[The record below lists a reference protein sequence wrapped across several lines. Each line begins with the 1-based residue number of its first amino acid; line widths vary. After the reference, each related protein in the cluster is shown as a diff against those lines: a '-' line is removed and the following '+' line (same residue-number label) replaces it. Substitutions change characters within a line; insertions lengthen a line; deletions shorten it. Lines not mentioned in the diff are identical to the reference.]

1 MRFNTKTYIPIFI
14 TFLFLPHFALAQAN
28 QDVLLQEVRAN
39 MQHAFKDEAACTKL
53 YERVKNAN
61 DPEPVLLGYI
71 GAVYI
76 ARSRF
81 IPLLDKRESLKIG
94 EEKLEASIKQAVNNV
109 ELIFLRLTIQLNLP
123 SFLGYNE
130 NIEDD
135 KKFLINNYR
144 KATPALKSKI
154 IKFVKE
160 SDDFTDSEKAKFT
173 E

>member
-1 MRFNTKTYIPIFI
+1 MRFIIAILIF
-14 TFLFLPHFALAQAN
+14 TTCMFLPHITFPQAN

-39 MQHAFKDEAACTKL
+39 LQLAFNEEMACAKL
-53 YERVKNAN
+53 YERIRNAN

-94 EEKLEASIKQAVNNV
+94 REKLEASIKQANNNI

-123 SFLGYNE
+123 SLLGYNN
-130 NIEDD
+130 NIESD
-135 KKFLINNYR
+135 KKFLMNNYR
-144 KATPALKSKI
+144 KATPELKAKI
-154 IKFVKE
+154 LKFVKE
-160 SDDFTDSEKAKFT
+160 SDDFTDSEKAKFAG
-173 E
+173 